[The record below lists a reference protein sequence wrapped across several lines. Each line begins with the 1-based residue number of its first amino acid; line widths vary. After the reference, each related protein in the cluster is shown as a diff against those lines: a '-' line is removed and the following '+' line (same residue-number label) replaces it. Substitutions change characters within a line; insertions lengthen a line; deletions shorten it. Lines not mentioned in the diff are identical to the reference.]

1 MSKWWAIVASSAGGP
16 AAECPDMSR
25 TSIRSKLTD
34 NPRLVGV
41 LFALFALL
49 AQAGGAAAV
58 GITAT
63 HGP

>member
-1 MSKWWAIVASSAGGP
+1 MSKWDAIVTSSTGGP
-16 AAECPDMSR
+16 AAECPAMEN
-25 TSIRSKLTD
+25 TTLRSKLTD

-49 AQAGGAAAV
+49 AQAGSAAAV
-58 GITAT
+58 GILAT

>member
-1 MSKWWAIVASSAGGP
+1 MSKWEAVVTSSVGGP
-16 AAECPDMSR
+16 AAECPVMVS
-25 TSIRSKLTD
+25 TTLRSKLTD

-41 LFALFALL
+41 LFALFTLL
-49 AQAGGAAAV
+49 AHAGGAAAV